1 MQVKKCE
8 LALPVL
14 ASMGQNR
21 YQSGRRFDVATAMM
35 LEIGR
40 FFVSRVAP
48 TDEIPAASHH
58 FGLAWRLSLWS
69 TILRTA
75 LEERLVYRGDFALG
89 TLMRFLPIIT
99 QIFLW
104 YAVFDSIGKVEG
116 QEAAT
121 IGGFGFR
128 EIVAYYLLTMIA
140 RAFSS
145 MPGLASGIARQ
156 IREGE
161 IKRYLIQPID
171 LIGFLLLNR
180 IAHKI
185 AYYAIAIA
193 PFALVFF
200 LCRHYFVSG
209 WPPAPVLVAFIAS
222 LVMGFLI
229 GFFLEAAIGMI
240 GFWFLEVSSL
250 LFVYMLFS
258 FFLSGHMFPL
268 TLLPDNI
275 EPFVNFLPFKY
286 LAYFPAAIFLEK
298 IPAEDLPMEMAIEA
312 AWLAFFIIVCRLA
325 YSRGVKRYSG
335 FGG

>member
-1 MQVKKCE
+1 M
-8 LALPVL
+8 
-14 ASMGQNR
+14 
-21 YQSGRRFDVATAMM
+21 
-35 LEIGR
+35 
-40 FFVSRVAP
+40 
-48 TDEIPAASHH
+48 
-58 FGLAWRLSLWS
+58 SLWW
-69 TILRTA
+69 TILQTA

-104 YAVFDSIGKVEG
+104 YAIFDSIGAVETEVG
-116 QEAAT
+116 SQIKAVQ

-128 EIVAYYLLTMIA
+128 EMVAYYLVTMIA

-145 MPGLASGIARQ
+145 MPGLASGIALQ
-156 IREGE
+156 IRDGE

-180 IAHKI
+180 IAHKL
-185 AYYAIAIA
+185 AYYAVAIA

-200 LCRHYFVSG
+200 LCRDYFVEG
-209 WPPAPVLVAFIAS
+209 WPPLNVLVAFTAS
-222 LVMGFLI
+222 LVMGFMI

-268 TLLPDNI
+268 TLLPDGI
-275 EPFVNFLPFKY
+275 ETFVNFLPFKY
-286 LAYFPAAIFLEK
+286 LAYFPAAIFLGK
-298 IPAEDLPMEMAIEA
+298 IPAEDLPREMAIEA
-312 AWLAFFIIVCRLA
+312 LWLAFFIIVCRIA
-325 YSRGVKRYSG
+325 YSKGVNRYSG
-335 FGG
+335 YGG